1 MVAEQPRA
9 ARERAAGSIDTAWVL
24 AMVVLTVGI
33 LVHGV
38 TAPLLQW
45 VPSGDDGYW
54 SIMARSV
61 FSDRPPLLGSSS
73 SGGLVAGTGY
83 HHIGPLGFYLLAPF
97 VLVLGSVGVAVGAAV
112 LNAVAAAG
120 AAAVVRRGVGELAG
134 WAVLVASAL
143 LAFTMG
149 SELLVDPWN
158 PHLVV
163 MSCWAALCCTW
174 AVVSGSPWAAVP
186 GTLFA
191 SLVLQTHL
199 SFAPLA
205 AVLVVVLVVGVVVIA
220 VRNATAARGST
231 AGRDA
236 TSAAALRRWA
246 PLLATVAVGLVSIA
260 PVLIEQFAGAG
271 PGNLSNV
278 IEGGAGQDEPIGL
291 SEGLAAL
298 AQPVV
303 PTNWGPGAW
312 VAQVV
317 PTDELAVPWLAVGL
331 GLVLVLVVW
340 LSWTRLDRRA
350 AAGPLL
356 ALGLLVVSV
365 PVAANVGRRE
375 LGVPMTLTRWAWP
388 LVLFAVVVSV
398 ISVVGLWRS
407 RTTAPTSSS
416 AAEPST
422 GASRVLRWCGLGLVL
437 VLSAANLVPRDEG
450 SGAKQQYRTTVN
462 EVLDRAAPTVAELG
476 RPAIVVNYHPLAA
489 ETTVA
494 LMDWLDE
501 RGVEF
506 GLDDP
511 VALRQAGEH
520 RTLDGTETAT
530 VVLRGGAAAL
540 EPAPPGWRTELLLV
554 PLDAEELRAYRRG
567 TDGLDERL
575 ADFVERLSDDAA
587 LRRSVGVDE
596 AAPERL
602 STMGWSRALCG
613 DFRELPLD
621 DAEVQGALVD
631 DDLRSQLCGYEARL
645 DRGAVA
651 VDIGPP
657 PAATP

>member
-9 ARERAAGSIDTAWVL
+9 ARERAAGSIDPAWVL
-24 AMVVLTVGI
+24 ALVVLAVGI

-38 TAPLLQW
+38 NAPLLQW

-54 SIMARSV
+54 SIMSRSV

-83 HHIGPLGFYLLAPF
+83 HHLGPFGFYLLAPF
-97 VLVLGSVGVAVGAAV
+97 VLVLGGVGVAVGAAV
-112 LNAVAAAG
+112 LNAAAAVG

-134 WAVLVASAL
+134 WVVLVAAAL

-163 MSCWAALCCTW
+163 MSCWAALCCAW

-205 AVLVVVLVVGVVVIA
+205 AVLGVVLVLGVVVIG
-220 VRNATAARGST
+220 VRDTTAS
-231 AGRDA
+231 
-236 TSAAALRRWA
+236 RRWA
-246 PLLATVAVGLVSIA
+246 PLLATVAVGLLSIA
-260 PVLIEQFAGAG
+260 PVLIEQLAGAG

-278 IEGGAGQDEPIGL
+278 VEGGAGQDAPVGVSQGL
-291 SEGLAAL
+291 GAL
-298 AQPVV
+298 AQPLV

-317 PTDELAVPWLAVGL
+317 PTDELAAPWLAPGL
-331 GLVLVLVVW
+331 GVVLVLLAW

-388 LVLFAVVVSV
+388 LVLFAAVVSV
-398 ISVVGLWRS
+398 VSAVGLWRARTSEAATSAPS
-407 RTTAPTSSS
+407 RAP
-416 AAEPST
+416 
-422 GASRVLRWCGLGLVL
+422 SRVLRWSRLGLVL

-476 RPAIVVNYHPLAA
+476 RPAIVINYHPLAA

-520 RTLDGTETAT
+520 RTLDGTETAS

-540 EPAPPGWRTELLLV
+540 EPPAPGWRTELLLV
-554 PLDAEELRAYRRG
+554 PLDAQELRAYRRG
-567 TDGLDERL
+567 TDGLDDRL

-596 AAPERL
+596 TAPERL

-613 DFRELPLD
+613 DFRELPLGD
-621 DAEVQGALVD
+621 DEVQAALVD
-631 DDLRSQLCGYEARL
+631 DDVRSQLCGFEARL

-657 PAATP
+657 PARSG